1 MIGCQNQIPSSSRF
15 WASATT
21 TMPPGWEALL
31 GHHAGKE
38 GVSLYAAPARAEDLG
53 DLPDAYIEV
62 AQLDVLRDEA
72 IAYAQRLAAA
82 LGRAR

>member
-15 WASATT
+15 WVSATT

-38 GVSLYAAPARAEDLG
+38 GVSAAPARAEDLG